1 MLPSH
6 RNAFMKNVG
15 FFALFMENQEF
26 GEARIG
32 YDFCLPLVR

>member
-15 FFALFMENQEF
+15 FLRCSWKKGFLSKQSNSDSEDFAY
-26 GEARIG
+26 R
-32 YDFCLPLVR
+32 